1 MCMMISWCYSLSSS
15 NENRFKGNSV
25 NILEM
30 MLDSQNSGQIQQL
43 ANNFGISE
51 EQIQAAMEQMVPAL
65 SQGVK
70 KNISNE
76 TGLDSLLKA
85 LASGNHQQYVDK
97 PDSLTDSAAV
107 LDGNNILGH
116 ILGSKDVSRAV
127 ADRAS
132 TNTGIDSSLLKQ
144 LLPMI
149 ASMMMGSLSKQTSG
163 NAALSGLS
171 SAGGSSNDA
180 LDMLGGLLD
189 ADKDGS
195 VVDDLIGIAGKFL
208 R

>member
-1 MCMMISWCYSLSSS
+1 V
-15 NENRFKGNSV
+15 NRFKGNNV

-51 EQIQAAMEQMVPAL
+51 DQIQAAMAQIVPAL

-76 TGLDSLLKA
+76 SGLDSLLQA
-85 LASGNHQQYVDK
+85 LAKGNHQQYVDN
-97 PDSLTDSAAV
+97 PTSLTDNAAV
-107 LDGNNILGH
+107 SDGNNILGH

-132 TNTGIDSSLLKQ
+132 TNTGIDSGLLKQ

>member
-1 MCMMISWCYSLSSS
+1 M
-15 NENRFKGNSV
+15 
-25 NILEM
+25 NIVEM

-43 ANNFGISE
+43 ANSFGIGE
-51 EQIQAAMEQMVPAL
+51 DQIQAAMAQMVPAL

-76 TGLDSLLKA
+76 SGLDSLLQA
-85 LASGNHQQYVDK
+85 LASGNHKQYVDR
-97 PDSLTDSAAV
+97 PESLTDDTAV
-107 LDGNNILGH
+107 SDGNNILGH

-132 TNTGIDSSLLKQ
+132 ANTGIDSGMLKQ
-144 LLPMI
+144 MLPMF
-149 ASMMMGSLSKQTSG
+149 ASMMMGSLSKQADHNGVLAGANTASG
-163 NAALSGLS
+163 APN
-171 SAGGSSNDA
+171 NA

-189 ADKDGS
+189 ADNDGS
-195 VVDDLIGIAGKFL
+195 VVDDLIGIAGKLL

>member
-1 MCMMISWCYSLSSS
+1 
-15 NENRFKGNSV
+15 
-25 NILEM
+25 M

-43 ANNFGISE
+43 ANSFGIGE
-51 EQIQAAMEQMVPAL
+51 EQIQAAMAQMVPAL

-76 TGLDSLLKA
+76 SGLDSLLKA

-97 PDSLTDSAAV
+97 PDSLTDDSAV

-132 TNTGIDSSLLKQ
+132 ANTGIDSGMLKQ
-144 LLPMI
+144 MLPMI

-163 NAALSGLS
+163 NGALSGLS
-171 SAGGSSNDA
+171 SAGSASNDT

>member
-1 MCMMISWCYSLSSS
+1 M
-15 NENRFKGNSV
+15 

-30 MLDSQNSGQIQQL
+30 MLDSQNSGQIRQL
-43 ANNFGISE
+43 ANNFGIGE
-51 EQIQAAMEQMVPAL
+51 DQIQAALAQMVPAL

-76 TGLDSLLKA
+76 SGLDSLLNA
-85 LASGNHQQYVDK
+85 LAKGNHQQYLDR
-97 PDSLTDSAAV
+97 PESITDSAAV

-132 TNTGIDSSLLKQ
+132 SNTGIDSGLLKQ
-144 LLPMI
+144 MLPMV

-163 NAALSGLS
+163 NGALSGLS
-171 SAGGSSNDA
+171 SATSSSNDA
-180 LDMLGGLLD
+180 LDMLSGILD

>member
-1 MCMMISWCYSLSSS
+1 M
-15 NENRFKGNSV
+15 

-43 ANNFGISE
+43 ANNFGIGE
-51 EQIQAAMEQMVPAL
+51 DLVQAAITQMVPAL

-70 KNISNE
+70 NNISNGA
-76 TGLDSLLKA
+76 GLDSLLKA
-85 LASGNHQQYVDK
+85 LESGNHQQYMDE
-97 PDSLTDSAAV
+97 PESLTNEATV

-116 ILGSKDVSRAV
+116 ILGSKDVSRAL

-132 TNTGIDSSLLKQ
+132 TSTGIDSGLLKQ
-144 LLPMI
+144 MLPLV
-149 ASMMMGSLSKQTSG
+149 ASMMMGSLSKQTTDTNMLQ
-163 NAALSGLS
+163 NA
-171 SAGGSSNDA
+171 GSSNEM

-189 ADKDGS
+189 ADNDGS
-195 VVDDLIGIAGKFL
+195 VVDDILGMASKFL